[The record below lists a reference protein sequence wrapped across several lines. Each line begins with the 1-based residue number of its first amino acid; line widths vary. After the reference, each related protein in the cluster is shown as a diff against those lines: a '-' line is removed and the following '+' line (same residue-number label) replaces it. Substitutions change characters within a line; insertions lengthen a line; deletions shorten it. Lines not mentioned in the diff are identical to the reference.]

1 RYLGM
6 MGKANADAMVTLYA
20 SEKDADVRK
29 AILNGLFVGGNDVAL
44 VNLARKESDPAM
56 KKQIVRWLSNM
67 NSKVAR
73 DYMME
78 ILNQ

>member
-1 RYLGM
+1 M
-6 MGKANADAMVTLYA
+6 MGKANADAMASLYA
-20 SEKDADVRK
+20 SEKDAAVRK
-29 AILNGLFVGGNDVAL
+29 AILNGLFIGGNDTAL
-44 VNLARKESDPAM
+44 VALARKESDPEM
-56 KKQIVRWLSNM
+56 KKQIVHWLSLM